1 MKSLENKILEIK
13 LDGDL
18 CLIAGDIGQDEY
30 REIYVSLARKNN
42 KGEYVFLQDIAV
54 IGQDYDY
61 KNGKINFLPR
71 FSVKVYDDP
80 ETDDWMTEHTVDFVD
95 DTD

>member
-1 MKSLENKILEIK
+1 MS
-13 LDGDL
+13 
-18 CLIAGDIGQDEY
+18 AT
-30 REIYVSLARKNN
+30 RKND
-42 KGEYVFLQDIAV
+42 KGGYVFLQDIAV

-61 KNGKINFLPR
+61 KNDRINSLPR

-80 ETDDWMTEHTVDFVD
+80 ETDDWMTERTVDFVD